1 MKGVVLMLP
10 KKMDNETVSQL
21 KLILRKYDINNNRI
35 LIDLVKETVE
45 VEDNYSVDDL
55 LEAAGTL
62 TPERAKE
69 LAEDIRKS
77 REEWD

>member
-1 MKGVVLMLP
+1 MLP
-10 KKMDNETVSQL
+10 KKMDTETVNQL
-21 KLILRKYDINNNRI
+21 KMIFRKYDINNNRI

-55 LEAAGTL
+55 LETAGTL

-69 LAEDIRKS
+69 LTEDIRKS

>member
-1 MKGVVLMLP
+1 MLP
-10 KKMDNETVSQL
+10 KKMDNETVNQL
-21 KLILRKYDINNNRI
+21 KLILRKYDINNNRV

-45 VEDNYSVDDL
+45 VEDDYSIDDI

-62 TPERAKE
+62 TSERAKE
-69 LAEDIRKS
+69 LTEYVRKS